1 MSFYGAMKIRHVKA
15 STEEKLE
22 AEIRKLEALHDGMLK
37 AITMYRSGSQVVFW
51 YYHDYQK
58 AGAPRIGEKLTAED
72 AAKIGKKVTKKNTRR
87 KSKAA
92 K

>member
-1 MSFYGAMKIRHVKA
+1 MKIRHVKA

-37 AITMYRSGSQVVFW
+37 AITLYRSGSQVVFW

-58 AGAPRIGEKLTAED
+58 AGAPKTGEKVTAEE
-72 AAKIGKKVTKKNTRR
+72 ATGHTKVAKKKTRR

>member
-37 AITMYRSGSQVVFW
+37 AITLYRSGSQVVFW

-58 AGAPRIGEKLTAED
+58 AGAPKTGEKVTAEE
-72 AAKIGKKVTKKNTRR
+72 APKITKKKTRR
-87 KSKAA
+87 KSKAV